1 MTAVESVLCV
11 VCVHHGCVCV
21 CMMDHRERPQRG
33 QGGQPPPSGVWH
45 PPSFQPPPLH
55 FALCYH
61 SSRSQSFSLTHNREA
76 ALSLCLCFPTAWQ
89 PEHLGTKV
97 TVGSFWSDFPLRKLD
112 ICSTVPQCCHFFSN
126 SPTVW
131 LIREPQKANQTK
143 HKWCFRTAFFCK
155 SSLGQQPP
163 SLTTA
168 TQNIFRRFTGLSYR
182 TILYIL
188 HVKVKR
194 HHTGVWRNATKK
206 GHGVWRGLYRGHN

>member
-1 MTAVESVLCV
+1 MTAVESVLGV

-112 ICSTVPQCCHFFSN
+112 ICSTVPQCCHFTLTARQFGLLGSH
-126 SPTVW
+126 
-131 LIREPQKANQTK
+131 IRQTK
-143 HKWCFRTAFFCK
+143 QNTSDVFAQL
-155 SSLGQQPP
+155 SSA
-163 SLTTA
+163 SL
-168 TQNIFRRFTGLSYR
+168 L
-182 TILYIL
+182 
-188 HVKVKR
+188 
-194 HHTGVWRNATKK
+194 
-206 GHGVWRGLYRGHN
+206 